1 MGDRWMIVS
10 VSVVVMR
17 KKKKKKRR
25 EMHRCEGGWVSWVVG
40 KLIEGGREG

>member
-17 KKKKKKRR
+17 KKKKKRR

-40 KLIEGGREG
+40 KLVEERREG

>member
-1 MGDRWMIVS
+1 MIVS

-25 EMHRCEGGWVSWVVG
+25 EMHRCEVGWVGW
-40 KLIEGGREG
+40 